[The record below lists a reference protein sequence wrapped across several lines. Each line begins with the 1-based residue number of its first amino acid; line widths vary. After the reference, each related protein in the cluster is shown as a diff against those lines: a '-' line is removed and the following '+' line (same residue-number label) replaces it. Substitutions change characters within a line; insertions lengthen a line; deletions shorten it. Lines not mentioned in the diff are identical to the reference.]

1 MPGGTA
7 EGPAVP
13 CPPYGRAWT
22 ARSGAR
28 RYGRGPGGPVPA
40 VRPGGRPARYGPA
53 ARASATLRAARGFGY
68 LRGGMW
74 VFVPRDDHSEGWV
87 AAVETREHFAF
98 QEAAARV
105 KREAA
110 CLTGDRVLA
119 AEARTERAEAELC
132 LTWHAIIET
141 VRLLRLR
148 YGVRG

>member
-1 MPGGTA
+1 MD
-7 EGPAVP
+7 
-13 CPPYGRAWT
+13 RAF
-22 ARSGAR
+22 RC
-28 RYGRGPGGPVPA
+28 PA
-40 VRPGGRPARYGPA
+40 VRPGMVRAFRCPPYGPVAAQRYGPA